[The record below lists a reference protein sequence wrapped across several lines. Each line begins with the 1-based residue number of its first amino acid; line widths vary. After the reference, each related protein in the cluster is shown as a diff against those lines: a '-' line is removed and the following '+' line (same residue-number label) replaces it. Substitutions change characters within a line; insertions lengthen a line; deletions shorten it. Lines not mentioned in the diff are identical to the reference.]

1 MEKNAIQRG
10 NNAEDK
16 FLYELLS
23 LKDQILFKEKFK
35 VDRNPSNIVIA
46 GMGGSGIAGR
56 LFQEI
61 YSDMPVFISN
71 GYSLPKFVGKD
82 SIVVC
87 ISYSGNTEE
96 TISAYE
102 EATRKNAQLAVITSG
117 GELLSKGRNVVKIPS
132 GTSPRSALGYMLM
145 PLLNTFYEIP
155 EEDILEARAIL
166 SKLDKDNSKE
176 KKIAAEIFEG
186 EHIPIVYSTSPNDS
200 IAYRWNTQ
208 LNENSKI
215 LALWSSF
222 PELNHNNTMALKNT
236 YRKELF
242 YPICIKSNADERI
255 SARITAT
262 EKVTNMKFRRIIE
275 AEGTS
280 PFAKLTYLLHVGD
293 YISYH
298 LAKLRNM
305 DPLDITSIEELKS
318 MIKKPT

>member
-1 MEKNAIQRG
+1 MEKNTKV
-10 NNAEDK
+10 K

-23 LKDQILFKEKFK
+23 LKDQISSKETFA
-35 VDRNPSNIVIA
+35 VDKNPSNIVIA

-56 LFQEI
+56 LFQEM

-96 TISAYE
+96 TIAAYE
-102 EATRKNAQLAVITSG
+102 EAIEKNAQSAIITSG
-117 GELLSKGRNVVKIPS
+117 GKLLSKGRNVVRIPT
-132 GTSPRSALGYMLM
+132 GISPRSALGYMLM
-145 PLLNTFYEIP
+145 PLLNTFCKIP
-155 EEDILEARAIL
+155 EEDILEAQMAL
-166 SKLDKDNSKE
+166 TKLDNDSSKE
-176 KKIAAEIFEG
+176 KEIAAEIFKG

-208 LNENSKI
+208 FNENSKI
-215 LALWSSF
+215 LALWNSF
-222 PELNHNNTMALKNT
+222 PELNHNNTMALKST
-236 YRKELF
+236 YKKELF
-242 YPICIKSNADERI
+242 YPICIKSNTDKRI

-262 EKVTNMKFRRIIE
+262 EKVTNMRFRRVIE
-275 AEGTS
+275 ANGTS
-280 PFAKLTYLLHVGD
+280 SFAKLIYLLHVGD

-298 LAKLRNM
+298 LAKLRNV

-318 MIKKPT
+318 MIKNPI